1 MSRTD
6 LIADAFTIMRNAI
19 MTKKES
25 VDIPASNTLKS
36 VMDIL
41 KREGYVENFKIID
54 DSKQG
59 LIRIYLRYLGGE
71 PAIKNI
77 KRVSRP
83 GLRIYAKRGNVPLV
97 LKGRG
102 LAMVSTSKGVIT
114 DKEAREQHLGGEII
128 GYIW

>member
-1 MSRTD
+1 
-6 LIADAFTIMRNAI
+6 
-19 MTKKES
+19 
-25 VDIPASNTLKS
+25 
-36 VMDIL
+36 MDIL